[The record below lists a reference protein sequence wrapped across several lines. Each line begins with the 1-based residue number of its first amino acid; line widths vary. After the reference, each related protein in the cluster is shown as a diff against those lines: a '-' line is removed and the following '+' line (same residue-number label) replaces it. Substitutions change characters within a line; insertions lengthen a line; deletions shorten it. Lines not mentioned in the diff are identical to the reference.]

1 MIYTLFES
9 YFESAGLML
18 RIGLAGAMS
27 FLMVLFLGPK
37 VIRFLIRKKI
47 GDKPEFEHGDL
58 NQLTKGKQDT
68 PTMGGV
74 LVVGAILFSVVLFAN
89 LKNMYINS
97 AVLTLV
103 WLGTLGVVD
112 DWIKLRE
119 TKGRDGLKAWEKLV
133 FQIGLPVLLSVYVY
147 KYGNVQIHSQLG
159 AITENPAHNLY
170 LPFIGKIGLSFV
182 AYAFIMVLV
191 MTFSSNAVNITDGM
205 DGLAAG
211 NLLITTVAFL
221 ALSWIVGVRE
231 WAEFIHIPFVV
242 NTAEMTV
249 LCSAMV
255 GALLGFLWFNAHPAS
270 VFMGDAGSLPLGG
283 LLGYIAI
290 ITRQEFFLLIA
301 GGVFAME
308 AFSSLLQR
316 YYYKYTRI
324 RGDGVNGKRIFR
336 CAPLHH
342 HFHLSGWPEEKVVV
356 RFWLLGLLF
365 AVAALGMLRLQY
377 PFLGR

>member
-1 MIYTLFES
+1 MIYTLFEH
-9 YFESAGLML
+9 YFETGGLML
-18 RIGLAGAMS
+18 RIALAGGLS
-27 FLMVLFLGPK
+27 FLLVLFLGPK
-37 VIRFLIRKKI
+37 VIQFLIRKKI
-47 GDKPEFEHGDL
+47 GDKPEYDHGEL
-58 NQLTKGKQDT
+58 NTITKSKENT

-74 LVVGAILFSVVLFAN
+74 LVVGAILISVFLFGN
-89 LKNMYINS
+89 LGNMYINS
-97 AVLTLV
+97 AIVALV
-103 WLGTLGVVD
+103 WLGILGGWD
-112 DWIKLRE
+112 DWLKLKNSE
-119 TKGRDGLKAWEKLV
+119 GRDGLKAWEKLA
-133 FQIGLPVLLSVYVY
+133 FQIGLAVLLSVYVY
-147 KYGNVQIHSQLG
+147 KYGSPPAGQGVSG
-159 AITENPAHNLY
+159 ESSPAHNLY
-170 LPFIGKIGLSFV
+170 LPFIGKIGLAFFV
-182 AYAFIMVLV
+182 YAVIMVLV
-191 MTFSSNAVNITDGM
+191 MTFSSNAVNLTDGM

-231 WAEFIHIPFVV
+231 WAEFLHIPFVP

-249 LCSAMV
+249 LCSAMI
-255 GALLGFLWFNAHPAS
+255 GALLGFLWFNAHPAT

-301 GGVFAME
+301 GGVFAIE

-324 RGDGVNGKRIFR
+324 RGDGITGKRIFR

-342 HFHLSGWPEEKVVV
+342 HFQLLGWPEEMVVV
-356 RFWLLGLLF
+356 RVWISGLLF

-377 PFLGR
+377 PFLGQ